1 MQTESANKIIPS
13 RPNFIDNKVVVVD
26 GLIGGGK
33 GLISQIISALPG
45 VEMWVHNP
53 QIEQVCGLHHLDHVS
68 MEGAITLIKNWV
80 DEEAYNLSMLRNANF
95 RHKDMSSIFKY
106 PRKFSYLFRLFED
119 VESKA
124 MENFDKNDRILNFMT
139 HSNTAYALPLFE
151 ALGKRLIYIR
161 FVRSPMTE
169 YMHNHLARWS
179 NRWGKDIRS
188 GMLLYKKDNLDDKN
202 IYLPFFLSNNDH
214 NYDDASPIEKAIYI
228 LQEWQNS
235 GDNRIDVIK
244 QNQKYEATI
253 FEIPFE
259 KFVFEPMPFI
269 ENIAK
274 ALNVQIDK
282 VTKMEMK
289 KQKVPRKSLTDSPR
303 IRYYENQGW
312 RKPLN
317 HDSVKNE
324 FDMTRERIKQKISLE
339 TIKVLDEIQEQYI
352 NRYNIL

>member
-1 MQTESANKIIPS
+1 MQTESTNKFIPS

-26 GLIGGGK
+26 GLVGGGK

-45 VEMWVHNP
+45 VEMWVHRP
-53 QIEQVCGLHHLDHVS
+53 QMEQVCGLRHLDHIS
-68 MEGAITLIKNWV
+68 TKGAVALIKNWV

-188 GMLLYKKDNLDDKN
+188 GMLLYQGEKIGGQKK
-202 IYLPFFLSNNDH
+202 YFPFFLSNNDH
-214 NYDDASPIEKAIYI
+214 NY
-228 LQEWQNS
+228 
-235 GDNRIDVIK
+235 
-244 QNQKYEATI
+244 
-253 FEIPFE
+253 
-259 KFVFEPMPFI
+259 
-269 ENIAK
+269 
-274 ALNVQIDK
+274 
-282 VTKMEMK
+282 
-289 KQKVPRKSLTDSPR
+289 
-303 IRYYENQGW
+303 
-312 RKPLN
+312 
-317 HDSVKNE
+317 
-324 FDMTRERIKQKISLE
+324 
-339 TIKVLDEIQEQYI
+339 
-352 NRYNIL
+352 